1 MQAVFK
7 QTEGDYLEAVIEVA
21 GQPLTVMDEFGGD
34 SLTYGE
40 IIDIELSVGIAC
52 EQEDQNTMLAGNP
65 EGLRKLQHIQGWSYR
80 AFGTITDITQGAV
93 IDVGLCRLEAPFDS
107 NISGESI
114 AFTILRLDARA
125 VPSSD

>member
-52 EQEDQNTMLAGNP
+52 EQEDQNTMSAYV
-65 EGLRKLQHIQGWSYR
+65 GWR
-80 AFGTITDITQGAV
+80 H
-93 IDVGLCRLEAPFDS
+93 L
-107 NISGESI
+107 SI
-114 AFTILRLDARA
+114 AILAAKASPSPFYGSMPGLYHNKLRLI
-125 VPSSD
+125 P